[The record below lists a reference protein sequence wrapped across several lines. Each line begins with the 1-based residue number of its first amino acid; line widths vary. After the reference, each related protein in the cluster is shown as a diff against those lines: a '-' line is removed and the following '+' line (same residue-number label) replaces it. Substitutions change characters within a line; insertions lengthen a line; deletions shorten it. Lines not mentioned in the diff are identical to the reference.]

1 MTILDMRTV
10 SVALL
15 LLANALGITAAPL
28 LSTGQNVTAAPFS
41 ITSQN
46 ATEQDLIKRVNN
58 RPIRIYA
65 KRILTTDKGTKMKP
79 GRYYPHEHSLIT
91 LGQQHGLKLVPA
103 PWTLSS
109 PLGRRGT
116 IDQGSWWLIEPTQ
129 ITGISAR
136 RVTTSYNY
144 ILLGTLRF
152 NDYVMR
158 QVLFG
163 PNALGDLEKQ
173 PIHSPLQS
181 QGKSSA
187 DPTPQ
192 MYLDAA
198 DAMVKRLR
206 TLDAFYEKLLLEEDI
221 GALDARLRAEEEQKK
236 GGTNDDRRAR
246 LTSRQEGG
254 EEEEPKPVRRAE
266 FIEEK
271 VSRTGTTA
279 WDAYVIALKK
289 LWARIE
295 SLNAQARAQAQASS
309 SKP

>member
-46 ATEQDLIKRVNN
+46 ATEQNLIKRVNN
-58 RPIRIYA
+58 
-65 KRILTTDKGTKMKP
+65 T
-79 GRYYPHEHSLIT
+79 
-91 LGQQHGLKLVPA
+91 

-109 PLGRRGT
+109 PLGRRDT
-116 IDQGSWWLIEPTQ
+116 IDQGSWWLIEPTL

-236 GGTNDDRRAR
+236 GGTNDDGRAR

-295 SLNAQARAQAQASS
+295 SLNAQARAQTQASS